1 MHLIE
6 KQRRQLLQGGIGSTE
21 IHGSLA
27 SKLNIVEVLLAQDG
41 DDKLSDD
48 AMTAV
53 IFVSFFYNSHNF
65 TIQFS
70 LSLNPATPPWM
81 LMQNACNIDLHHEPS
96 SVA

>member
-1 MHLIE
+1 MKELSQSMRRIAMQLIE

-21 IHGSLA
+21 IHGSSA

-53 IFVSFFYNSHNF
+53 IFVSFFYNHTTLQYN
-65 TIQFS
+65 S
-70 LSLNPATPPWM
+70 LSL
-81 LMQNACNIDLHHEPS
+81 
-96 SVA
+96 

>member
-1 MHLIE
+1 M
-6 KQRRQLLQGGIGSTE
+6 E

-53 IFVSFFYNSHNF
+53 IFVSFIYNHTTLQYN
-65 TIQFS
+65 S
-70 LSLNPATPPWM
+70 LSL
-81 LMQNACNIDLHHEPS
+81 
-96 SVA
+96 

>member
-1 MHLIE
+1 MYLSHVQGIETQMKELSQSMRRIAMHLIE

-21 IHGSLA
+21 IHGSSA

-53 IFVSFFYNSHNF
+53 IFVSFFYNHTTLQYN
-65 TIQFS
+65 S
-70 LSLNPATPPWM
+70 LSL
-81 LMQNACNIDLHHEPS
+81 
-96 SVA
+96 

>member
-1 MHLIE
+1 MKELSQSMRRIAMHLIE
-6 KQRRQLLQGGIGSTE
+6 KQRRQLLQGGISSME

-53 IFVSFFYNSHNF
+53 IFVSFIYNHTTLQYN
-65 TIQFS
+65 S
-70 LSLNPATPPWM
+70 LSL
-81 LMQNACNIDLHHEPS
+81 
-96 SVA
+96 